1 MLQKFHKVTPQTNQK
16 HNWEYVCS
24 GVSFTRIT
32 YPSIRDF
39 PDVAKKLHHYFK
51 AADHVDDHRFSLLYN
66 AFCESGY
73 PVAFSNFREC
83 YYKTHADSGG
93 LQLITQGAT
102 IDAKMKRKIYTNQAK
117 YSDIAMSFD
126 EIPLI
131 TVGGKSGRGSLST
144 RFWDEDGYRE
154 KARQSGLN
162 LAEQIT
168 MFKEL
173 KTEAKPMLII
183 QGNTLDNAIEWTD
196 IILEVVPADDH
207 QFIGGIAMGG
217 GTFGMGEKE
226 MVLRT
231 VVAAEVLRRNKHI
244 KQYVHFLGI
253 GSIRMFFAAI
263 YLRRNGWLKDVEI
276 SYDSTSHSSA
286 PHMGR
291 HVLEG
296 AKNMMFTRTLNQDYE
311 VMLED
316 IKKRYPSYP
325 YTLNEFH
332 KNMTTAAGKMRD
344 ADGSDFPVI
353 ETFTAIVMTS
363 VRNFQAELYRCD
375 QDPQKYLEAYVEPQ
389 NWGKYDMFKDVTDYN
404 AYKKWDRE
412 FGNTIK
418 SKKIT
423 QMATSLM
430 DFF

>member
-1 MLQKFHKVTPQTNQK
+1 MTTPAIK
-16 HNWEYVCS
+16 YDWEYVMS
-24 GVSFTRIT
+24 GTSYTRIT

-39 PDVAKKLHHYFK
+39 PEEAKKLHSYFLT
-51 AADHVDDHRFSLLYN
+51 ADKIDDHRFSLLYN
-66 AFCESGY
+66 AYAEPNF
-73 PVAFSNFREC
+73 PIAFSNFREC

-93 LQLITQGAT
+93 LQLITQGAK
-102 IDAKMKRKIYTNQAK
+102 IDAATKRKIYTNQAK
-117 YSDIAMSFD
+117 WSDIAMSFD

-144 RFWDEDGYRE
+144 RFWDNDGYRE
-154 KARQSGLN
+154 KAKLSGEN
-162 LAEQIT
+162 LAEQIV
-168 MFKEL
+168 MFREL

-183 QGNTLDNAIEWTD
+183 QGNTFENAIEWAD
-196 IILEVVPADDH
+196 IILEIVPADDH
-207 QFIGGIAMGG
+207 QYIGGIAMGG

-291 HVLEG
+291 HVAEG
-296 AKNMMFTRTLNQDYE
+296 ARNLMFTRTLNQDYE
-311 VMLED
+311 IILDD
-316 IKKRYPSYP
+316 IKKRYPSFP
-325 YTLNEFH
+325 YTLQEFH
-332 KNMTTAAGKMRD
+332 RNMTTSASKMTE
-344 ADGSDFPVI
+344 ADGNHFPVVESFVASI
-353 ETFTAIVMTS
+353 MTC
-363 VRNFQAELYRCD
+363 VRNFQAELYRVD
-375 QDPQKYLEAYVEPQ
+375 QDPARYLEAYVEPQ
-389 NWGKYDMFKDVTDYN
+389 NWGKYDLFKDVSDAN
-404 AYKKWDRE
+404 SYKKWDRE

-423 QMATSLM
+423 AMATSLM